1 MIYTITLNPSFD
13 YYMELD
19 ELQTG
24 EINRSKVEHLEVGG
38 KGINVSKVLKE
49 LGTESTVCGFY
60 AGMIGEAIV
69 EQTKKM
75 GFKTNWI
82 NVKGNSRI
90 NVKLL
95 CNPETAINGCGC
107 EANIEDLDRL
117 CEAINSDEDSSIV
130 FSGSICKGLGKHAYA
145 YMMSKLKG
153 RFFIDAEKELLTK
166 TLQYKPFLVKP
177 NHLELGEIYN
187 TRINSFENAI
197 KFGRR
202 LCEEGAQNC
211 IVTMGKAGSVY
222 VTTKEAHI
230 VKSRP
235 VEVKTTVGAGDALL
249 AGMLYAISKK
259 MRPEEALIFATRLA
273 EERISQ

>member
-82 NVKGNSRI
+82 NVKVIKR
-90 NVKLL
+90 
-95 CNPETAINGCGC
+95 
-107 EANIEDLDRL
+107 
-117 CEAINSDEDSSIV
+117 
-130 FSGSICKGLGKHAYA
+130 
-145 YMMSKLKG
+145 
-153 RFFIDAEKELLTK
+153 
-166 TLQYKPFLVKP
+166 
-177 NHLELGEIYN
+177 EI
-187 TRINSFENAI
+187 
-197 KFGRR
+197 K
-202 LCEEGAQNC
+202 
-211 IVTMGKAGSVY
+211 
-222 VTTKEAHI
+222 
-230 VKSRP
+230 
-235 VEVKTTVGAGDALL
+235 
-249 AGMLYAISKK
+249 
-259 MRPEEALIFATRLA
+259 
-273 EERISQ
+273 